1 MRKAQSRLPQRP
13 SSSISGLLMPALEA
27 HTGESHATARI
38 STSTAGTQ
46 SGLLNTVS
54 GPAGTL
60 AVNSPTDSTA
70 PPRIRN
76 TAADTLSSS
85 ATALGLPPPQK
96 LSLCWMKL

>member
-1 MRKAQSRLPQRP
+1 M
-13 SSSISGLLMPALEA
+13 
-27 HTGESHATARI
+27 T
-38 STSTAGTQ
+38 
-46 SGLLNTVS
+46 
-54 GPAGTL
+54 TL

>member
-46 SGLLNTVS
+46 SGLLRTVS

-70 PPRIRN
+70 FSLSILVS
-76 TAADTLSSS
+76 TGSSS
-85 ATALGLPPPQK
+85 LNTTKDLIEVSFTRSPAI
-96 LSLCWMKL
+96 